1 MLEKIL
7 TIDPDERI
15 SIEEVKGHPVF
26 EKLRENKKYFEHTKH
41 RFRKL
46 LRGNYCL
53 QNPKTVTDALNVDL
67 IGMKAGSEIFAKLET
82 VIMLSEKYSYEMRY
96 LVGGAQYFKMRNI
109 KNER

>member
-82 VIMLSEKYSYEMRY
+82 VIMLSEKYSYEMGY

>member
-1 MLEKIL
+1 MEKIL

-15 SIEEVKGHPVF
+15 SIEEVKNHPVF

-67 IGMKAGSEIFAKLET
+67 IGMKAGHEIFAKLDT
-82 VIMLSEKYSYEMRY
+82 VIMLNEKYSYEMRY
-96 LVGGAQYFKMRNI
+96 LVGGAQYFKMRDI